1 MKIKK
6 VSIGYLVD
14 PPLDEY
20 DLNEKDFTSL
30 GYYKNT
36 KELALGFQFR
46 PKNQRKELYTALYEM
61 IKYGHNTAVFGEI
74 YGDFMYTKKE

>member
-6 VSIGYLVD
+6 MSVGYLVD
-14 PPLDEY
+14 PPLEEF
-20 DLNEKDFTSL
+20 DLSDKDFRTL

-36 KELALGFQFR
+36 KELILGFQYN
-46 PKNQRKELYTALYEM
+46 KNQRKEVYIALYEM
-61 IKYGHNTAVFGEI
+61 IRHGHNTAVFGEI